1 MTSQLAIT
9 RPFSFDHS
17 LQFIRRFPPCA
28 DEVIVESDRVT
39 AAVSIEEHAHAFT
52 VRGAGDAVVVD
63 VGVRTSLEVRAEL
76 VRRAAAFLGT
86 ADDLGPF
93 YAAAAGDRAMRDAVR
108 ALHGLHQ
115 VRFLGLEEIAVYC
128 VMMQRTPVARAAGL
142 KRRFLDR
149 FGNAVTIGTR
159 TLRAMPSLD
168 ELATLEPAAIAE
180 AIGHRGKADRIVA
193 VVRGVAAIGET
204 FLRTARHTAAK
215 DALLAVPGIGP
226 FSAAAIL
233 LRGLGRVDELPSF
246 EMFERDG
253 RRVYGAAW
261 DPAAIARRY
270 GDQIGYWSFYLKTWA
285 ARQELFSFAS
295 ASPTQPNR
303 PEPSRSR
310 SRASRRRDRAP
321 C

>member
-1 MTSQLAIT
+1 MASRLAIA
-9 RPFSFDHS
+9 RPFSFEHS
-17 LQFIRRFPPCA
+17 LRFIRRFPPCA

-39 AAVSIEEHAHAFT
+39 AAISIDGHAYTFT

-63 VGVRTSLEVRAEL
+63 IDDRAPRVVGSEL
-76 VRRAAAFLGT
+76 VRRAAAFLGI
-86 ADDLGPF
+86 ADDLRPF
-93 YAAAAGDRAMRDAVR
+93 YAAAAGDPPMAEAAR

-128 VMMQRTPVARAAGL
+128 VMMQRTPLAQAAGL

-149 FGNAVTIGTR
+149 FGHAVTIGER

-180 AIGHRGKADRIVA
+180 AIGHRGKAERIVA
-193 VVRGVAAIGET
+193 VVRGVAALGER
-204 FLRTARHTAAK
+204 FLRTARYAVAK
-215 DALLAVPGIGP
+215 DALLALPGVGP

-261 DPAAIARRY
+261 DPEVIARRY

-285 ARQELFSFAS
+285 ARRFAS
-295 ASPTQPNR
+295 SSPVRTSSARVIP
-303 PEPSRSR
+303 
-310 SRASRRRDRAP
+310 
-321 C
+321 

>member
-1 MTSQLAIT
+1 MSSVLAVV
-9 RPFSFDHS
+9 RPFSLDQS
-17 LQFIRRFPPCA
+17 LAFIRRFPPCA

-39 AAVSIEEHAHAFT
+39 ASISIDGHAHAFT

-63 VGVRTSLEVRAEL
+63 VDDRTSRAVGPEL
-76 VRRAAAFLGT
+76 VRRAAAFLGI
-86 ADDLGPF
+86 ADDLAPF
-93 YAAAAGDRAMRDAVR
+93 YAAAASDPAMAEAVR

-128 VMMQRTPVARAAGL
+128 VMMQRTPLAQAARL

-149 FGNAVTIGTR
+149 FGNPVTIGKR

-180 AIGHRGKADRIVA
+180 AIGHRGKAERIVA
-193 VVRGVAAIGET
+193 VVRGIAALGER
-204 FLRTARHTAAK
+204 FLTTARYTAAK
-215 DALLAVPGIGP
+215 DALLALPGIGP

-246 EMFERDG
+246 EMFEREG
-253 RRVYGAAW
+253 RRVYGATW
-261 DPAAIARRY
+261 DPEVIARRY

-285 ARQELFSFAS
+285 G
-295 ASPTQPNR
+295 
-303 PEPSRSR
+303 RSR
-310 SRASRRRDRAP
+310 TANKQAFERMRSTNPIAAAGGD
-321 C
+321 